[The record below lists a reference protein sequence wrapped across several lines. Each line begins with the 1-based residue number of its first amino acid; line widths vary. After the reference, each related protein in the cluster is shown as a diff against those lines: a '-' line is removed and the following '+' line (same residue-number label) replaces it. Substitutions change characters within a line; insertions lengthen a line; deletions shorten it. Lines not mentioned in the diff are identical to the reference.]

1 MRSSVSSIITAGLCL
16 LSQLASSSTVDF
28 KQEWQL
34 QDAFQEHSAVRDKI
48 CLNGRWQIQLLTA
61 DELKAALTVPSATG
75 VQPEKALSVKQQML
89 RNMQKINEKTTDAA
103 PSYPA
108 KLIAPK
114 NDPVLYLYVPGLFYD
129 PDGRQTGLQGAGLTN
144 AQRAGWG
151 ATRQLTWNGRNIAE
165 YPGAIYQREITVSNP
180 VENYFVQLENVRDQ
194 AVIYVNGQF
203 AGVAEGVEAAQIPIS
218 KFLRNGTNTLQLVMK
233 AESKGRIC
241 GLLGDVWLLRRPAE
255 QFIRHAFLETADFAK
270 KQVKLMVNLDGNPQ
284 GQFEVTFQDR
294 QGRQTTVPA
303 GSLTP
308 VNIPTGRNDHYYV
321 AKFEFPGAEPWTTQH
336 PNLYKCTVTWK
347 NDGTIIDETIPVNFG
362 FRELKID
369 GRSYMLNG
377 SKLHFRNAILPGYL
391 CHLEFD
397 NIKRYFTECKQAG
410 INSIC
415 MWIHGIA
422 IPDNILSLAD
432 EQGMMLT
439 VVLYGVEANYKNWN
453 DSSVRAK
460 VRKQLTDYLK
470 TVQNHPSV
478 LNYSL
483 DPSIMA
489 YPQDISPYGIAHDTL
504 VPEEDYDNNKAQSG
518 PTAEFAGWVKA
529 FDPHK
534 AVWQYAGGAYGGD
547 IYSTMIYLNFVQ
559 LQDKKSWLDGWSK
572 TGTKPFFAIEM
583 GMPWDS
589 SYYHDHISG
598 TVEPRSSEPMLAEY
612 CAIDAG
618 DIAYPL
624 DNKEWYRK
632 TFACEVKPH
641 AQNGNDLYVNSS
653 LLFYAYFRAG
663 RPRHLLQQER
673 LLFTE
678 TIRAWRYRGA
688 SMTPWSYADMIAD
701 NDGRL
706 EEAVPVN
713 YKNYKTPGLKPFYK
727 LNSMFKR
734 YNDNYKALTESMA
747 ERLVFIADQDGF
759 RADHSYYAGEPV
771 MKRVIL
777 INDSDRTIDATFNV
791 RAVRQS
797 DNETVF
803 SGDLN
808 LNCPPG
814 EVAEGPFSFK
824 CASVPQ
830 REQYKIIAN
839 GMIEGKAYHDEFM
852 IEVFP
857 SEQKIASPQ
866 HQFYLYNPDNGA
878 ALPEQLNA
886 LGLKYQ
892 AYTPG
897 MVLHPATDEL
907 IIARNALPKL
917 KASFN
922 RIIDFVKNGGSVLV
936 MEQQAEI
943 LNELFQLKTLHL
955 NSRTMFKSFDSE
967 NRLGNLADADLK
979 NWRGDSDFLPLD
991 NTWEKSGY
999 PRHIWKISQ
1008 QGIVSSLLIQRPH
1021 TGAYRSWINGGFDLD
1036 YSGLLELG
1044 IGQGRLF
1051 FCQLDISSRCAKN
1064 PDSMTALRGIIN
1076 LIDTLPAPAGR
1087 YPVFYAGNDQQAQQ
1101 LIKTLGI
1108 KCGGNASTPDTRQT
1122 MLVGANASEQE
1133 LALAKQHLKN
1143 GGTALFLARKNPAS
1157 LPAEFMP
1164 PSAVKFDDYSLNKLP
1179 ELPLLSGLT
1188 LADFYWKDYYRYP
1201 LFKSGDSVTPVI
1213 AVKALNG
1220 TAVYCQIDPYAFGID
1235 PDIQR
1240 QMRAQ
1245 QKQLR
1250 VIASLLNR
1258 LGVDF
1263 PFDTSVASRF
1273 DGIVLEDK
1281 WGFRTDPRNDGE
1293 KAGFQNGFMPQHQ
1306 LDPTRTW
1313 QAQGIT
1319 EKNPNVHPEHP
1330 KDYNGIA
1337 WYRHD
1342 VIIPPSAKG
1351 TKIYFRAQIDDYD
1364 VTWFNGVKIG
1374 ETDEKTKNAFREY
1387 RKYLIPEN
1395 LIKYGEINH
1404 IVTKVNDVG
1413 FDGGFW
1419 SDRRMNMW
1427 IGIFPDRVNAGPYH
1441 DAGYDYDPYLFRR
1454 W

>member
-1 MRSSVSSIITAGLCL
+1 MRSSVLFFLTAGLCL
-16 LSQLASSSTVDF
+16 FSQIVNSAAIDF

-61 DELKAALTVPSATG
+61 DELKTALTAPASAG
-75 VQPEKALSVKQQML
+75 VQSEKALSVKQQML
-89 RNMQKINEKTTDAA
+89 RNMQKINEKATDAA

-108 KLIAPK
+108 KLIASK
-114 NDPVLYLYVPGLFYD
+114 NDPALYLYVPGLFYD
-129 PDGRQTGLQGAGLTN
+129 PDGRQTGLQGTGLTN

-180 VENYFVQLENVRDQ
+180 ADNYSVQLESVRDQ

-218 KFLRNGTNTLQLVMK
+218 KFLRNGANTLQLVLK

-255 QFIRHAFLETADFAK
+255 QLIRHAFLETADFAK
-270 KQVKLMVNLDGNPQ
+270 KQIKLMVNLDGNPQ

-294 QGRQTTVPA
+294 QGKQTTIPVS
-303 GSLTP
+303 GLSP
-308 VNIPTGRNDHYYV
+308 VNTPTGSNDHYYA
-321 AKFEFPGAEPWTTQH
+321 AKFEFPGAEPWTVQH
-336 PNLYKCTVTWK
+336 PNLYKYIVTWK
-347 NDGTIIDETIPVNFG
+347 NDGKIIDETTPVNFG
-362 FRELKID
+362 FRELKIE
-369 GRSYMLNG
+369 GRNYVFNG
-377 SKLHFRNAILPGYL
+377 SKLHFRNGLALTYL
-391 CHLEFD
+391 SNLEYD
-397 NIKRYFTECKQAG
+397 NIRRYFAELKKAG
-410 INSIC
+410 INSVSL
-415 MWIHGIA
+415 WIA
-422 IPDNILSLAD
+422 DIPENILALAD
-432 EQGMMLT
+432 EQGMMLN
-439 VVLYGVEANYKNWN
+439 VFLYGLSPNIRNWN
-453 DSSVRAK
+453 DSSVRTK

-478 LNYSL
+478 VHYFIE
-483 DPSIMA
+483 PSILA

-504 VPEEDYDNNKAQSG
+504 IPEEDYDNNKAQSG
-518 PTAEFAGWVKA
+518 PAAEFAQWVKA

-534 AVWQYAGGAYGGD
+534 QVLQYAGGAYGGD

-559 LQDKKSWLDGWSK
+559 LQDKKSWLEGWMK
-572 TGTKPFFAIEM
+572 TGTKPFYAIEM

-618 DIAYPL
+618 DAAYPL

-632 TFACEVKPH
+632 TLACEVKPH

-653 LLFYAYFRAG
+653 SLFYAYFRAG

-678 TIRAWRYRGA
+678 TVRAWRYRGA
-688 SMTPWSYADMIAD
+688 SMTPWSYVDMIAD
-701 NDGRL
+701 NDGKL
-706 EEAVPVN
+706 EETVPVN

-771 MKRVIL
+771 AKRVIL
-777 INDSDRTIDATFNV
+777 INDSDRAVDATFNV

-803 SGDLN
+803 SEDLN
-808 LNCPPG
+808 LNCPAG

-824 CASVPQ
+824 CADAPR
-830 REQYKIIAN
+830 REQYKIIVN

-852 IEVFP
+852 MEVFP
-857 SEQKIASPQ
+857 TEQKIARLQ
-866 HQFYLYNPDNGA
+866 HQFYLYNPDNGT

-892 AYTPG
+892 AYTSG
-897 MVLHPATDEL
+897 MVLRPATDEL

-922 RIIDFVKNGGSVLV
+922 SIIDFVKNGGRVLV
-936 MEQQAEI
+936 MEQQADI

-955 NSRTMFKSFDSE
+955 NSRTMFKAFDSE
-967 NRLGNLADADLK
+967 NRLGGLADADLK

-991 NTWEKSGY
+991 NTWEKSSY

-1051 FCQLDISSRCAKN
+1051 FCQLDISSRSPKN
-1064 PDSMTALRGIIN
+1064 PDSMTALRGIIS

-1087 YPVFYAGNDQQAQQ
+1087 YPVFYAGNDPQAQE

-1108 KCGGNASTPDTRQT
+1108 KSGGNASSPDAGQI
-1122 MLVGANASEQE
+1122 MLVGANVSEQE
-1133 LALAKQHLKN
+1133 LTLAKQHLKN

-1164 PSAVKFDDYSLNKLP
+1164 PSAVKFDDYTLNKLP

-1220 TAVYCQIDPYAFGID
+1220 TAVYCQIDPYAFGTD
-1235 PDIQR
+1235 PVIQR

-1250 VIASLLNR
+1250 VIAGLLNR

-1263 PFDTSVASRF
+1263 PFDAAASRF

-1281 WGFRTDPRNDGE
+1281 WGFRTDPRSEGE
-1293 KAGFQNGFMPQHQ
+1293 KAGFQNGFTPQHQ
-1306 LDPTRTW
+1306 LDPAKTYES
-1313 QAQGIT
+1313 QGIT
-1319 EKNPNVHPEHP
+1319 DKNSFYTPAKNN
-1330 KDYNGIA
+1330 KDYDGIS
-1337 WYRHD
+1337 WYQHD
-1342 VIIPPSAKG
+1342 VVIPLSAKG
-1351 TKIYFRAQIDDYD
+1351 AKIYFRAQIDDYD

-1374 ETDEKTKNAFREY
+1374 ETDEKTSGSYRVY

-1395 LIKYGEINH
+1395 LIKYGENNR

-1427 IGIFPDRVNAGPYH
+1427 IGIFPDRANVGPYH